1 MQIRKPIFILILLP
15 IFILLIL
22 LVVSLSNPLFGQGT
36 QTPSATTSQEFS
48 KAPIKYT
55 KVDRNKNK
63 IMDHLEG
70 LIGPAVATDRFDVL
84 VMLNKPLTLLPNLK
98 ARHGDFTTK
107 FEYSSINGFA
117 TNLTKG
123 QVLAFSKDTDVKLVE
138 FDALA
143 FPHLDSAQNW
153 FGTAKARADFS
164 LDGDEAGDGAKTYS
178 KDDIVIAIL
187 DTGID
192 PNHVDLGPNKI
203 IAWRDATI
211 NNNQSAYDEL
221 GDCVG
226 HGSHVS
232 SIAAGEGD
240 GNPDFI
246 GVAPGA
252 ALVGVKVLSNRI
264 VFIQG
269 QGNVELCTAATS
281 EIVSGVQWIIANKD
295 TYGIDIG
302 NMSLGTS
309 GCSDGTDSLSTVVN
323 SAVDAGIAMFT
334 SAGNTGPG
342 PCTVGSPTAAE
353 KVVSVGAMA
362 DVTPENSAFNVC
374 GDNDLPDAGFYLAC
388 FSSRG
393 LTADN
398 RIKPDI
404 SAPGVFIKAA
414 SALSV
419 NDYKTFSG
427 TSMAS
432 PYTAG
437 VAALMLHANSS
448 MSSAE
453 VKSTIES
460 TASDWGPAGKDVDY
474 GAGRLQAYE
483 AIKTAGSLVGTGPT
497 VPSHTFTSDSLTNQN
512 SQDFWNIVVT
522 NTSLPLAIT
531 MIMPD
536 WERFN
541 KPDFDMRL
549 RDPNGIEVGTSISA
563 TRQETIGIQ
572 PALAGTYQLEVYIFR
587 DRGDYF
593 FDVSFGEAAVAI
605 LLSTDGTTPFGTVA
619 LGQTTDTTLGGI
631 NDVQTIQVLAGPA
644 DLDVKSTDFSAEAN
658 TWLLGITN
666 GADQVLWE
674 FSHDGLLWNPFSSSD
689 TLFPYGNVAQ
699 GSTKDI
705 YFKLTLP
712 NTTSSN
718 NEHSATVTIVAT
730 EP

>member
-1 MQIRKPIFILILLP
+1 MQIRKPIYFLILLP
-15 IFILLIL
+15 IFIFLIFP
-22 LVVSLSNPLFGQGT
+22 VVSLSNPLFGQGT
-36 QTPSATTSQEFS
+36 QTPSATTSQEFF
-48 KAPIKYT
+48 KAPEKFN

-84 VMLNKPLTLLPNLK
+84 VMLNKPLTLLPTLK
-98 ARHGDFTTK
+98 ARHGDFITK

-123 QVLAFSKDTDVKLVE
+123 QIIALSKDVDVKLVE

-164 LDGDEAGDGAKTYS
+164 LDGDAAGDGAKTYS
-178 KDDIVIAIL
+178 KDDVVIAIL

-192 PNHVDLGPNKI
+192 PNHVDLDGGKI

-211 NNNQSAYDEL
+211 NNDQSGPYDEL
-221 GDCVG
+221 EDCAG

-240 GNPDFI
+240 GDANFI

-252 ALVGVKVLSNRI
+252 ALVGVKVLSNRD
-264 VFIQG
+264 VTIQN
-269 QGNVELCTAATS
+269 QTVELCTAATS

-309 GCSDGTDSLSTVVN
+309 VCSDGNDMLSTVVN
-323 SAVDAGIAMFT
+323 SAVNAGIAMFT
-334 SAGNTGPG
+334 SAGNSGPG
-342 PCTVGSPTAAE
+342 PCTIGSPAAAE
-353 KVVSVGAMA
+353 KVVTVGAMA
-362 DVTPENSAFNVC
+362 DVTPMTTSVSFGC
-374 GDNDLPDAGFYLAC
+374 GPAPFRGFYLVC

-393 LTADN
+393 ETIDG

-404 SAPGVFIKAA
+404 AAPGVFIKAA
-414 SALSV
+414 SAFSG

-432 PYTAG
+432 PFAAG
-437 VAALMLHANSS
+437 VAALILDAHPNHTPAQ
-448 MSSAE
+448 

-483 AIKTAGSLVGTGPT
+483 AIKLAGSFSGTGPM
-497 VPSHTFTSDSLTNQN
+497 VPSHTFTADSLSNRN
-512 SQDFWNIVVT
+512 RQDSWDIVVT
-522 NTSLPLAIT
+522 DPSLPIAIT

-536 WERFN
+536 WERFD

-549 RDPNGIEVGTSISA
+549 RDPNGTEIATSISA

-572 PALAGTYQLEVYIFR
+572 PALAGIYQLEVYIFR
-587 DRGDYF
+587 SNGPYF
-593 FDVSFGEAAVAI
+593 FDVSFGEAAIAI
-605 LLSTDGTTPFGTVA
+605 LLNTDGTTPFGAIA
-619 LGQTTDTTLGGI
+619 LGQTIDTTASGTD
-631 NDVQTIQVLAGPA
+631 DVQTIQVLAGPA
-644 DLDVKSTDFSAEAN
+644 DLNIKSTNFSDGAN
-658 TWLLGITN
+658 TWFLNTTN

-674 FSHDGLLWNPFSSSD
+674 FSEDGLLWNPFTSSG

-699 GSTKDI
+699 GATKDI
-705 YFKLTLP
+705 YFRLTLP

-718 NEHSATVTIVAT
+718 KEHSATVTIVAT